1 MPIKV
6 RAQGTGSNPKRGK
19 AAHRDSFS
27 PAVGRHERQHLEG
40 PQRIATRLLVLEQQP
55 LHARDARL
63 ILADELLEERR
74 GLVFADE

>member
-1 MPIKV
+1 
-6 RAQGTGSNPKRGK
+6 
-19 AAHRDSFS
+19 
-27 PAVGRHERQHLEG
+27 LEG

>member
-1 MPIKV
+1 M
-6 RAQGTGSNPKRGK
+6 RAQGTGSNPKRAT

>member
-1 MPIKV
+1 
-6 RAQGTGSNPKRGK
+6 
-19 AAHRDSFS
+19 
-27 PAVGRHERQHLEG
+27 LEG
-40 PQRIATRLLVLEQQP
+40 PQRIATRLLVLEQP